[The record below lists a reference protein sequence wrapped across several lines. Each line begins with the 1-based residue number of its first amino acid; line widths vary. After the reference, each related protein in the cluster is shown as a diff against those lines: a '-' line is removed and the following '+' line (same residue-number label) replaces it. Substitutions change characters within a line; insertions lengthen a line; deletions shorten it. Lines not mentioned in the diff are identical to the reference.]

1 MAEFLTT
8 TQAAEIVGVK
18 VRAIQAAISSG
29 RLPAVKMGR
38 DWMLAKTDVEAFAA
52 SERKPG
58 PKKKERDGTAGFAQ
72 ESPDFRRGRMSVD
85 NNGGPPEPN
94 MREK

>member
-1 MAEFLTT
+1 MMAEFLTT
-8 TQAAEIVGVK
+8 TQAAALVGVK

-38 DWMLAKTDVEAFAA
+38 DWMMSRADVEAFAA

-58 PKKKERDGTAGFAQ
+58 PKKKAKGGTVA
-72 ESPDFRRGRMSVD
+72 
-85 NNGGPPEPN
+85 
-94 MREK
+94 